1 MDIERANEIVSSP
14 DIANVTYN
22 GAPIYIQS
30 VNLEKEMAYI
40 YPLNQ
45 PNKLQEVPVDS
56 LVEY

>member
-14 DIANVTYN
+14 DMANVTYD
-22 GAPIYIQS
+22 GAPVYIQN
-30 VNLEKEMAYI
+30 VNQGKKMAYI

-45 PNKLQEVPVDS
+45 PDKLQEVPVDS